1 MQTQNQPIIRPLAN
15 ADAEQ
20 LRSLYAES
28 LLRNARGFITNPT
41 FHGDIFGRAQRYVSE
56 YGAFLGLFD
65 DAGKMIG
72 FGGLKQK
79 DAGRAELCNLHLDAS
94 KQGQGLGKKLTLAL
108 LDEARELNYDI
119 VELHVTVT
127 QDKAIGLYKHLG
139 FAETG
144 RKVYDVEGQSFDTL
158 FMELKL

>member
-1 MQTQNQPIIRPLAN
+1 MQNHPTIRPLVSSD
-15 ADAEQ
+15 ADR
-20 LRSLYAES
+20 LRALYALS
-28 LLRNARGFITNPT
+28 LSRNAEGFITNPT

-65 DAGKMIG
+65 EAGVMIG

-79 DAGRAELCNLHLDAS
+79 DAGRAELCNLHLDAAR
-94 KQGQGLGKKLTLAL
+94 QGQGLGKKLTLAL
-108 LDEARELNYDI
+108 LEEARELNYDI

-139 FAETG
+139 FTETG
-144 RKVYDVEGQSFDTL
+144 RKVYDVEGKSFDTL